1 MLFGPRQPFSF
12 VRSTFR
18 VMPAPLPRQR
28 EIGARLAL
36 RGDTEPGGETA
47 GVCLGLL
54 SSEGDSR
61 LTDLHK
67 TLASADTTATTVELG
82 LIETQ
87 KPAFQFRQLI
97 QRARKQSFSSTR

>member
-1 MLFGPRQPFSF
+1 MNQLQGPW
-12 VRSTFR
+12 VRGTLLADRLIGRSR
-18 VMPAPLPRQR
+18 LWPRH
-28 EIGARLAL
+28 LNFP
-36 RGDTEPGGETA
+36 TEAKPGGETA
-47 GVCLGLL
+47 GVCFGLL

-97 QRARKQSFSSTR
+97 QRAREQSFSSTR